1 MSIAL
6 EVRNRINS
14 FSYGSIIKYTDLI
27 DITDNVMALSKALS
41 RMVQDK
47 KLEKDRKRYF
57 L

>member
-47 KLEKDRKRYF
+47 KLEK
-57 L
+57 